1 MHATLNIKG
10 LRKYMQE
17 NPKKIAQIAVDV
29 PLSRHFDY
37 LAPDIC
43 QADIGRRALVPFGR
57 RLVVGVIVGIAH
69 EASDPAFKL
78 KHVKEI
84 FYDVPPLPLAILK
97 LARFCSAYYHYPLG
111 QVLATLL
118 PVRLRRTQP
127 IGALSEA
134 RYALTELGRDT
145 TVASLPKRA
154 LVKQKLLVALQAA
167 GSLTHSEISEL
178 SPTAHKAVKEF
189 LSAAWLT
196 VTQEPLSVAARK
208 TKLPASLDAPSLNA
222 EQAQALDTLRAAP
235 NGFSAAL
242 LHGVTGSGKTEVY
255 LHLIEERLA
264 RGGQVLVLV
273 PEINLTPQLEA
284 RFRARFPH
292 IAIVSLHS
300 NLNDS
305 ERLKHWLMAQ
315 QGHAQIVLGTRLAVF
330 TPMPALQL
338 IVVDEEHDASFK
350 QQDGMRYSARDV
362 AVFRAREAAI
372 PILLGSATPALESY
386 HNALNGRYGLLTLH
400 LRAVAD
406 ATPPTVHCLDLKREP
421 LMEGF
426 TTPLISALKQRLK
439 RGEQSLLFINRRGF
453 APVLMC
459 GDCGWLAGCTR
470 CSSRLV
476 VHLKEQRLRCH
487 HCGFEERL
495 PRACPSCGNVDLA
508 PVGQGTQRL
517 EAALE
522 KLIPEARILRVDRD
536 STRRKNAL
544 SDMLEKVHAEEVD
557 ILIGTQMLAKGHD
570 FPKLTLVGI
579 LNADG
584 GLYSADFRA
593 SERLFAQLLQ
603 VAGRAGRASSGGE
616 VLIQT
621 AFPDHPLFA
630 ALKHGDYAAFAK
642 TLLDEREQVGLP
654 PYAYQAMLRAEAHSL
669 EAAIRFLRAAAA
681 LAPDNKHVNVYDPVP
696 ALMARLAGN
705 ERAQLLVESTSRAA
719 LQKFL
724 AAWMPELEVH
734 KSRNVRWALDVDPLD
749 T

>member
-1 MHATLNIKG
+1 MHSAP
-10 LRKYMQE
+10 E
-17 NPKKIAQIAVDV
+17 KIAQIAVDV

-37 LAPDIC
+37 LAPGISQD
-43 QADIGRRALVPFGR
+43 DIGRRALAPFGR
-57 RLVVGVIVGIAH
+57 RLVVGVIVGIAD
-69 EASDPAFKL
+69 EPTDPAFQL
-78 KHVKEI
+78 KRLKEI
-84 FYDVPPLPLAILK
+84 FYDVPPLPQAVLK
-97 LARFCSAYYHYPLG
+97 LATFCSEYYHYPLG

-127 IGALSEA
+127 VGALSEA
-134 RYALTELGRDT
+134 RYVLTQAGRDT
-145 TVASLPKRA
+145 AADALPKRA
-154 LVKQKLLVALQAA
+154 LVKQKLLAALQDS
-167 GSLTHSEISEL
+167 GSLTHSEITRL
-178 SPTAHKAVKEF
+178 SPGAIKAIKAF
-189 LSAAWLT
+189 AAEGW
-196 VTQEPLSVAARK
+196 VSITQEPLTAAPRNHA
-208 TKLPASLDAPSLNA
+208 LPAGLDAPTLNP
-222 EQAQALDTLRAAP
+222 EQQQALDALRAAP
-235 NGFSAAL
+235 AGFSAWL

-255 LHLIEERLA
+255 LHLIADILA

-284 RFRARFPH
+284 RFQARFPRT
-292 IAIVSLHS
+292 AIVSLHS
-300 NLNDS
+300 NLAEGN
-305 ERLKHWLMAQ
+305 RLKHWLMAR
-315 QGHAQIVLGTRLAVF
+315 QGAAQIVLGTRLAVF

-338 IVVDEEHDASFK
+338 IVVDEEHDGSFK
-350 QQDGMRYSARDV
+350 QQDGMCYSARDV
-362 AVFRAREAAI
+362 AVIRAREAAI

-386 HNALNGRYGLLTLH
+386 HNALNGRYRLLTLRA
-400 LRAVAD
+400 RAVTEA
-406 ATPPTVHCLDLKREP
+406 APPKVACIDLRREA

-426 TTPLISALKQRLK
+426 STPLISALKQRIK

-459 GDCGWLAGCTR
+459 GGCGWLAGCTR

-487 HCGFEERL
+487 HCGHEERL

-522 KLIPEARILRVDRD
+522 KLMPEARILRVDRD
-536 STRRKNAL
+536 STRRKNSL
-544 SDMLEKVHAEEVD
+544 PEMLEKVHAEEID
-557 ILIGTQMLAKGHD
+557 ILVGTQMLAKGHD

-621 AFPDHPLFA
+621 AFPEHPLFA
-630 ALKHGDYAAFAK
+630 ALKHGDYAAFAQ
-642 TLLDEREQVGLP
+642 TLLAEREQAGLP
-654 PYAYQAMLRAEAHSL
+654 PYAYQAMLRAEAHSI
-669 EAAIRFLRAAAA
+669 EAAIRFLREAAA
-681 LAPDNKHVNVYDPVP
+681 LAPNSKHISVYDPVP
-696 ALMARLAGN
+696 AFMARLAGN
-705 ERAQLLVESTSRAA
+705 ERAQLLIESGSRAA

-724 AAWMPELEVH
+724 SAWMPALEAH
-734 KSRNVRWALDVDPLD
+734 KTRNVRWALDVDPSES
-749 T
+749 